1 MPNILIV
8 EDDKTIAEALKFAIE
23 YEGFNVNGLPLVVR
37 RCIILNTI
45 K

>member
-23 YEGFNVNGLPLVVR
+23 YEGFNCEWFTTGGEALHYFGSS
-37 RCIILNTI
+37 
-45 K
+45 